1 MVSVIIPT
9 YNRENTIKES
19 INSVLNQ
26 TYKDIELIV
35 VDDGSSDGTID
46 VVRSIKDSRLKY
58 IQQENQGACV
68 ARNNGISIAAGEYI
82 AFQDSDDAWS
92 EDKLEKQV
100 PILENNPEVDI
111 VCCKTECTRSNGT
124 FFTSLTNKPEG
135 FVEPYGIST
144 QTLLVRREVFSDTK
158 FDPLVTR
165 YQDLDFLLVASE
177 KHHRIYLV
185 PEYLVI
191 RNHQDNSIS
200 NHPERIY
207 EMANYFKV
215 KHAKIMNDKSNFLSY
230 FFASVLIEES
240 PKQIKD
246 KKKNYRLALELNK
259 SPKII
264 VKLLLNISGIR

>member
-19 INSVLNQ
+19 IDSVLNQ

-35 VDDGSSDGTID
+35 VDDGSTDGTAG
-46 VVRSIKDSRLKY
+46 VVGSIKDGRLKY
-58 IQQENQGACV
+58 IQQENGGACV
-68 ARNNGISIAAGEYI
+68 ARNKGVSMARGEYI
-82 AFQDSDDAWS
+82 AFQDSDDTWS
-92 EDKLEKQV
+92 LDKLEKQV
-100 PILENNPEVDI
+100 SVLENHTEADI
-111 VCCKTECTRSNGT
+111 VCCKTKCTRSNGSH
-124 FFTSLTNKPEG
+124 FTSLKGKTEG
-135 FVEPYGIST
+135 FVKPYGVST
-144 QTLLVRREVFSDTK
+144 QTLLVRREVFADAK

-177 KHHRIYLV
+177 KHKIYLV
-185 PEYLVI
+185 PELLVV

-207 EMANYFKV
+207 DMAKYFRV
-215 KHAKIMNDKSNFLSY
+215 KHAKIMNDRHAFLPY

-240 PKQIKD
+240 PKRFAG
-246 KKKNYRLALELNK
+246 KKKNYKLALELNK

-264 VKLLLNISGIR
+264 IKLILNVLHIR